1 MDARQELLEFYD
13 FWHAS
18 SEREGEAIRAG
29 DWPAVAQC
37 QEVKRQLQ
45 PKIIRHTETAQ
56 QEWTRAGRDW
66 ADVQRDVR
74 AVVGLLMDLE
84 TRNGE
89 LLAGRRRGA
98 ETKMAGLE
106 GAHRTLQRVH
116 RSYAPEQP
124 EAWHSYS

>member
-1 MDARQELLEFYD
+1 MDTKQELLEVYD
-13 FWHAS
+13 FWLAS

-29 DWPAVAQC
+29 DWSSVAQC
-37 QEVKRQLQ
+37 QEVKRQLR
-45 PKIIRHTETAQ
+45 PKIIRCTETAQ
-56 QEWTRAGRDW
+56 QEWTQAGREW

-89 LLAGRRRGA
+89 LLAGQRRGA

-116 RSYAPEQP
+116 RSYVPEQP
-124 EAWHSYS
+124 PAWHSYS

>member
-1 MDARQELLEFYD
+1 MKPCCPPDAD
-13 FWHAS
+13 CPPPAD
-18 SEREGEAIRAG
+18 EAGADLQLAALAKAIAHPTR
-29 DWPAVAQC
+29 VAILRILKGTDGC
-37 QEVKRQLQ
+37 IVSDLV
-45 PKIIRHTETAQ
+45 
-56 QEWTRAGRDW
+56 GDW

-74 AVVGLLMDLE
+74 AVVRLLMDLE

-89 LLAGRRRGA
+89 LLAGQRRGA

-124 EAWHSYS
+124 AAWHSYS

>member
-1 MDARQELLEFYD
+1 MDTKQELLEVYD
-13 FWHAS
+13 FWLAS

-56 QEWTRAGRDW
+56 QEWTQAGRDW
-66 ADVQRDVR
+66 ADVQRDVH

-98 ETKMAGLE
+98 ETEMAGLD

-124 EAWHSYS
+124 AAWHSYS